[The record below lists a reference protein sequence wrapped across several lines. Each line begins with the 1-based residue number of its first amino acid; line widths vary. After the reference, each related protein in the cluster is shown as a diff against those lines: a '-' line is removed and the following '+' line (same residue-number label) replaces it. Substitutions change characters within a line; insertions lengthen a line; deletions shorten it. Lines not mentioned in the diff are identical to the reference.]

1 MSASRIKTGIAVLF
15 LIGFVFA
22 ACDEPRSSRNMMTET
37 RTVALDGAARAEVG
51 LHMGAGELR
60 LRAAEQQAL
69 LEASFEFN
77 RERNRPEVDY
87 RLFGDK
93 GILEVRHARRRGI
106 NFGTTRNRW
115 DLTLG
120 NAVPVD
126 LKIDLGAGR
135 SDIDLRGLKLERV
148 EIDMG
153 VGEAEL
159 DLRGPHAAGFLVKID
174 GGVGSG
180 KIALPSE
187 VGVRVKIDGGLG
199 SVNAH
204 GLTKQSGAYVNDAY
218 GKSPVTIE
226 VDIDAGIGSLDLTC
240 EPSGQ
245 IRT

>member
-1 MSASRIKTGIAVLF
+1 MSLTRMKIVGASLLLLGLA
-15 LIGFVFA
+15 A
-22 ACDEPRSSRNMMTET
+22 ACDEPRNMMRET
-37 RTVALDGAARAEVG
+37 KTVDLEGAARAEVG
-51 LHMGAGELR
+51 LHMGAGEMH
-60 LRAAEQQAL
+60 LRAAQQAAL

-93 GILEVRHARRRGI
+93 GILEVRHARRHGV

-120 NAVPVD
+120 QAVPLD
-126 LKIDLGAGR
+126 LTIDLGAGQ

-153 VGEAEL
+153 VGEVDL
-159 DLRGPHAAGFLVKID
+159 DLRGPHASGFLVKID
-174 GGVGSG
+174 GGIGSA
-180 KIALPSE
+180 KLALPAE
-187 VGVRVKIDGGLG
+187 VGVRVKVDGGIG
-199 SVNAH
+199 SVSAH
-204 GLTKQSGAYVNDAY
+204 GLTKQAGAYVNDAY

-226 VDIDAGIGSLDLTC
+226 IDIDAGIGSLDLRC
-240 EPSGQ
+240 ESAVQ

>member
-1 MSASRIKTGIAVLF
+1 MSLTSFKIGIAILAVATL
-15 LIGFVFA
+15 VA
-22 ACDEPRSSRNMMTET
+22 ACDGPQNMMTET
-37 RTVALDGAARAEVG
+37 RTVALDGAARAEVRMS
-51 LHMGAGELR
+51 MGAGELK
-60 LRAAEQQAL
+60 LRAADQAAL

-87 RLFGDK
+87 RAFGGK
-93 GILEVRHARRRGI
+93 GILEVRHARRHGI

-115 DLTLG
+115 DLVLSRS
-120 NAVPVD
+120 VPLD

-135 SDIDLRGLKLERV
+135 SDLDLRGLKLERL

-153 VGEAEL
+153 VGETDL
-159 DLRGPHAAGFLVKID
+159 DLRGTPVNGFLVKIS

-187 VGVRVKIDGGLG
+187 VGVRVKVDGGLG

-204 GLTKQSGAYVNDAY
+204 GLTKQSGAWVNDAY

-226 VDIDAGIGSLDLTC
+226 VDIDAGIGSLDLRC